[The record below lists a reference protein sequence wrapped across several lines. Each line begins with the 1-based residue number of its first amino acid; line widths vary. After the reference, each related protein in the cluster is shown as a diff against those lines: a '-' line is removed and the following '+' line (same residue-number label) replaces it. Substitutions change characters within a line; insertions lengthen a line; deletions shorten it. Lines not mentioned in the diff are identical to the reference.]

1 MIKAVVYGT
10 ESAPAQK
17 QLSGIYAEFEIVKY
31 KLMATDSG
39 LGDANKFD
47 DFDLTI
53 MPNSVEA
60 PSLYKAFGESET
72 FTGELQFS
80 EITIERSER

>member
-1 MIKAVVYGT
+1 
-10 ESAPAQK
+10 
-17 QLSGIYAEFEIVKY
+17 
-31 KLMATDSG
+31 MATDSG

-60 PSLYKAFGESET
+60 PSLYKTFGESEN